1 MGIPMTNLDPY
12 QSIETSRAFWAE
24 VAKEHGWYQEPFYV
38 QVWLSPD
45 GEVYDSVSTRRLTQ
59 DVIIQ
64 LTQEEL
70 EELIEID

>member
-1 MGIPMTNLDPY
+1 MTADRTY
-12 QSIETSRAFWAE
+12 EAIETSRAFWAE

-59 DVIIQ
+59 DIIIH
-64 LTQEEL
+64 LSQEEL